1 MKLIVF
7 LILLVILTG
16 VELLIYRKRALSDL
30 SFHVSFSRPIAQ
42 CGEIIEVIEVAQNNK
57 RLPLPFILL
66 KFESPD
72 AFHFLDMSNTSVS
85 DLFYREDMLT
95 MKPFSRHTR
104 RIKVRCVKR
113 GLYSFVRVNVS
124 TSDLLLLEKI
134 THTFDNDASI
144 TILPEKITPP
154 EMETLLSVSYSDLM
168 ARRTPL
174 TDPMSFSGIREYRP
188 EDPMRD
194 INWTATAKAG
204 DFMVNQTTS
213 TCHRQVSI
221 FVNLESYNLKDSV
234 ALLEKSLSLAYSY
247 MIELGNMGIP
257 SRIFTNGK
265 DIATGSPVTDILA
278 SDAPGLLRRGIAL
291 ARIDLSAGVIPFS
304 DLIEE
309 YLPATCTD
317 DYIVVIS
324 PRYKGLVQ
332 DTLRSIRSRRDSL
345 LWVMPAFRTTPQV
358 ENATDITGRYLRWE
372 VKGND
377 R

>member
-16 VELLIYRKRALSDL
+16 VELLIYRKHALSDL

-309 YLPATCTD
+309 YLPATGTD

>member
-30 SFHVSFSRPIAQ
+30 TFHVSFSRPIAQ

-309 YLPATCTD
+309 YLPATGTD

-358 ENATDITGRYLRWE
+358 ENATEITGRYLRWE

>member
-124 TSDLLLLEKI
+124 TSDLLLL
-134 THTFDNDASI
+134 
-144 TILPEKITPP
+144 EKITPP

-309 YLPATCTD
+309 YLPATGTD

>member
-16 VELLIYRKRALSDL
+16 IELLIYRKRALTDL

-42 CGEIIEVIEVAQNNK
+42 YGEVIEVIEVAQNNK

-72 AFHFLDMSNTSVS
+72 AFRFLDMSNTSVS

-144 TILPEKITPP
+144 TILPEKLPTP
-154 EMETLLSVSYSDLM
+154 EMETLLSVSYSDLL
-168 ARRTPL
+168 ARRTLL
-174 TDPMSFSGIREYRP
+174 TDPMTFAGIREYRP

-213 TCHRQVSI
+213 TSLRQVSI

-234 ALLEKSLSLAYSY
+234 ALLEKSISLAYSY
-247 MIELGNMGIP
+247 MIELGNLGIP

-265 DIATGSPVTDILA
+265 DISTGTPVIDTLA

-291 ARIDLSAGVIPFS
+291 ARIDLAAGVIPFS

-309 YLPATCTD
+309 YLPATGND
-317 DYIVVIS
+317 DYIIVIS
-324 PRYKGLVQ
+324 PRYKGYIQ
-332 DTLRSIRSRRDSL
+332 DTLRSIRIRRPSL
-345 LWVMPAFRTTPQV
+345 LWVMPAFRTTPEV
-358 ENATDITGRYLRWE
+358 ENATEITGRYLRWE

>member
-7 LILLVILTG
+7 LILLVLLTG
-16 VELLIYRKRALSDL
+16 VELLLYRKRALSDL
-30 SFHVSFSRPIAQ
+30 SFHVSFSRPIAR
-42 CGEIIEVIEVAQNNK
+42 CGDIIEVIEVAQNNK
-57 RLPLPFILL
+57 RLPLPFVLL

-72 AFHFLDMSNTSVS
+72 AFQFLDMSNTSVS

-104 RIKVRCVKR
+104 RIKVRCAKR

-134 THTFDNDASI
+134 THTFNNDASI

-154 EMETLLSVSYSDLM
+154 EMQTLLSVSYSDLL

-174 TDPMSFSGIREYRP
+174 TDPMSFAGIREYRP

-234 ALLEKSLSLAYSY
+234 ALLEKSISLAYSY
-247 MIELGNMGIP
+247 MIELGNLGIP

-265 DIATGSPVTDILA
+265 DISTGSPVTDILA

-304 DLIEE
+304 DLVEE
-309 YLPATCTD
+309 YLPATGTD
-317 DYIVVIS
+317 DYVIVIS

-332 DTLRSIRSRRDSL
+332 DTLRSIRARRDSL
-345 LWVMPAFRTTPQV
+345 LWVMPAFRTTPEV

>member
-1 MKLIVF
+1 MKWIVF

-154 EMETLLSVSYSDLM
+154 EMETLLSVSYRDLI

-174 TDPMSFSGIREYRP
+174 NDPMSFSGIREYRP